1 MTKQWIQFGD
11 AVINLSKVDVVHKTF
26 DHIRNGTFAENEDP
40 IILFTKGETE
50 VWCERFESVEER
62 DNVFSQIL
70 EMPI

>member
-1 MTKQWIQFGD
+1 MTRQWIQFDD

-26 DHIRNGTFAENEDP
+26 YDVTHKINPVITFY
-40 IILFTKGETE
+40 KGEE
-50 VWCERFESVEER
+50 VVWCERFESVEER

>member
-26 DHIRNGTFAENEDP
+26 YDVTNKNNPVITFY
-40 IILFTKGETE
+40 KGEE
-50 VWCERFESVEER
+50 VVWCERFKSVEER

>member
-26 DHIRNGTFAENEDP
+26 YEVSNKKYPVITFT
-40 IILFTKGETE
+40 IGEEE